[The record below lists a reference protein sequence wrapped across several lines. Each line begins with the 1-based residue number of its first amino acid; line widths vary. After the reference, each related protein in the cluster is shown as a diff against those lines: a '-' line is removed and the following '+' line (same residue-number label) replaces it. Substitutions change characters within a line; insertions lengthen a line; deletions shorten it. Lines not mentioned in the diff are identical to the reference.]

1 MQLTCPLCGLPQ
13 DQVDTLG
20 PEPVLLEPVL
30 RPLAHTVPPER
41 RWIEIS
47 RGRVTVYG
55 VCPPVAEQRCRIEHA
70 LVCPSQPPPD
80 LWPELTRLRD
90 LNAERSKLRADA
102 PRIPGG
108 EQLPDAG

>member
-1 MQLTCPLCGLPQ
+1 MQLTCPHCRLPQ

-20 PEPVLLEPVL
+20 PEPVLLEPDM
-30 RPLAHTVPPER
+30 RILAHEVPPER

-70 LVCPSQPPPD
+70 LVCPGQPLPD
-80 LWPELTRLRD
+80 LWP
-90 LNAERSKLRADA
+90 
-102 PRIPGG
+102 
-108 EQLPDAG
+108 